1 VSKIETVGKTYLAC
15 SGLKDFDS
23 DLSPSIKEVTHARR
37 ALEMAFSVLHESKK
51 TILKSGNRL
60 KMKIGIHSGPVVAGV
75 VGYHKPQFSLVG
87 DTVNTASRMASTL
100 ETYDQ
105 VQISLETFTL
115 LENDTE
121 GFLFTNNYR
130 EVKGKGKMKTFI
142 VQAEVGENVMQA
154 KGSSFSLASTSF
166 EKSVKHKKIIK
177 EDEVEVS
184 WFSYFRNNSL
194 TLREKLVQ
202 IFYLESQ
209 TDKEFQQFFDTHTRS
224 LQLVGL
230 LISFFH
236 NLFSIIA
243 SSIQYSSS
251 RSNSSLSTLLLYTC
265 EEFLTILLIFYLKF
279 QKSSKIL
286 FFTLQ
291 FILIS
296 EILIFFIKDLKK
308 EINFQI
314 SLLLFFLRFLQLN
327 FCTSF
332 LFFRNLLTNLI
343 SISLLIS
350 KLSLLNDSADNYLFS
365 FFFIICTL
373 FSTYFREAKLRKD
386 FRLREKFQKEHKK
399 TEGLLNQMLPSQVV
413 FKLQREVNVV
423 ENISTVTVIY
433 ADIVGFTQWSSTRS
447 PPEVISMLSEL
458 FTRFDRLCLEFSVYK
473 VYTIGDCYVAMGYEG
488 KDRRN
493 PVKEAVMTMNFA
505 FELLKVIQEVNE
517 KIDAGL
523 NMRIGLH
530 TGDIIGAITGTN
542 IVRYDIY
549 GKDVLIANKMESNG
563 LAGMIHVSEKTKELI
578 ESTTED
584 LFNFSQ
590 FKQVKTWDSFITTYM
605 VSKTIHS

>member
-1 VSKIETVGKTYLAC
+1 
-15 SGLKDFDS
+15 
-23 DLSPSIKEVTHARR
+23 
-37 ALEMAFSVLHESKK
+37 
-51 TILKSGNRL
+51 
-60 KMKIGIHSGPVVAGV
+60 
-75 VGYHKPQFSLVG
+75 
-87 DTVNTASRMASTL
+87 
-100 ETYDQ
+100 
-105 VQISLETFTL
+105 
-115 LENDTE
+115 
-121 GFLFTNNYR
+121 
-130 EVKGKGKMKTFI
+130 
-142 VQAEVGENVMQA
+142 
-154 KGSSFSLASTSF
+154 
-166 EKSVKHKKIIK
+166 
-177 EDEVEVS
+177 
-184 WFSYFRNNSL
+184 
-194 TLREKLVQ
+194 
-202 IFYLESQ
+202 
-209 TDKEFQQFFDTHTRS
+209 
-224 LQLVGL
+224 
-230 LISFFH
+230 
-236 NLFSIIA
+236 
-243 SSIQYSSS
+243 
-251 RSNSSLSTLLLYTC
+251 
-265 EEFLTILLIFYLKF
+265 
-279 QKSSKIL
+279 
-286 FFTLQ
+286 
-291 FILIS
+291 
-296 EILIFFIKDLKK
+296 
-308 EINFQI
+308 
-314 SLLLFFLRFLQLN
+314 
-327 FCTSF
+327 
-332 LFFRNLLTNLI
+332 
-343 SISLLIS
+343 
-350 KLSLLNDSADNYLFS
+350 
-365 FFFIICTL
+365 
-373 FSTYFREAKLRKD
+373 
-386 FRLREKFQKEHKK
+386 
-399 TEGLLNQMLPSQVV
+399 MLPSQVV